1 MKKAEQKAINSA
13 VEAVYNNF
21 FSDCITPNYIRDCTL
36 ENGAQLRSCN
46 AHVGRFGKGVVLVS
60 YRTIVAIIDNDGI
73 CYDFLRKVYGYTAS
87 SAKQIR
93 KFAEDYNAREIK
105 TWREV

>member
-13 VEAVYNNF
+13 VETAYNNF
-21 FSDCITPNYIRDCTL
+21 FSGFASSNYIRNCTL
-36 ENGAQLRSCN
+36 ENGARLRNCN
-46 AHVGRFGKGVVLVS
+46 AHVGRFGKGIVLVS

-87 SAKQIR
+87 SAKQIA
-93 KFAEDYNAREIK
+93 KFAEDYNATK
-105 TWREV
+105 VLTWREV